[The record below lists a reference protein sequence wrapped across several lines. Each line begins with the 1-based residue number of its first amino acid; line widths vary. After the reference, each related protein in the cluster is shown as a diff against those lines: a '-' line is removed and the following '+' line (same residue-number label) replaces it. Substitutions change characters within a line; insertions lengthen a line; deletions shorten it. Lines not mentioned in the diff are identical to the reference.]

1 MRAATG
7 WKRHLYVAFTGLAVG
22 AADVVPGV
30 SGGTMAF
37 VMGVYEELVDALKSF
52 DGRMARRLAR
62 LRVAEALAPVPW
74 PFLTV
79 LGGGM
84 AAAVLTLAEP
94 IGWLL
99 DHRPAPLFG
108 FFFGLVLAS
117 IVTVGAQVRWS
128 PAPALCLLLGSG
140 GSYLLV
146 GLVPLAM
153 PHDAPTLFLSGA
165 AAITAM
171 ILPGVSGSFV
181 LLVLG
186 QYEFVID
193 AVRHRDFLALAP
205 LALGCAAGILAFVR
219 VLSWLL
225 RRRRET
231 TIALLIGFMVGS
243 LRRIWPF
250 KADPADPGASL
261 GQVNVLPDPDPAFWL
276 ALSLCL
282 LGFLLVY
289 ALSRLEPG
297 R

>member
-37 VMGVYEELVDALKSF
+37 VMGLYEELVEALKSF

-74 PFLTV
+74 SFLTM

-99 DHRPAPLFG
+99 DHRPTPLFG

>member
-1 MRAATG
+1 
-7 WKRHLYVAFTGLAVG
+7 
-22 AADVVPGV
+22 
-30 SGGTMAF
+30 MAF
-37 VMGVYEELVDALKSF
+37 VMGLYEELVEALKSF

-99 DHRPAPLFG
+99 DHRPTPLFG

-146 GLVPLAM
+146 GLVPLTM
-153 PHDAPTLFLSGA
+153 PHDVSTLFLSGA

-250 KADPADPGASL
+250 KADPADPDASL